1 MSQYSFPI
9 LTDREV
15 AQCLHELG
23 MNVSV
28 EQLGKPTFEFV
39 HPIYENLVTALVGIT
54 RYENW
59 YQKTHSTCSFYFQD
73 LLFCSCL

>member
-15 AQCLHELG
+15 AQCLNELG
-23 MNVSV
+23 MTYSI
-28 EQLGKPTFEFV
+28 EQLSKPTFELV

-54 RYENW
+54 R
-59 YQKTHSTCSFYFQD
+59 
-73 LLFCSCL
+73 